1 MRIKPLPMREY
12 PEEMRAAMS
21 ALRSPDSQRD
31 SSPTK
36 ERPTP
41 TNLLGVMA
49 HHPTLAQAYFT
60 FNGHLLHSTT
70 LSARQREILIMRV
83 ATVRRCESEW
93 VQHLFIAR
101 EVGLSN
107 DEISRIA
114 YGPDAPFW
122 HELDSVM
129 LRSVDELLL
138 DGEISEPTWSALSQ
152 SMSAQQ
158 LLDLIFTVGGYDTLA
173 KVFDSLQL
181 EIEEDT
187 VELMTRDA

>member
-1 MRIKPLPMREY
+1 
-12 PEEMRAAMS
+12 
-21 ALRSPDSQRD
+21 
-31 SSPTK
+31 
-36 ERPTP
+36 
-41 TNLLGVMA
+41 
-49 HHPTLAQAYFT
+49 
-60 FNGHLLHSTT
+60 
-70 LSARQREILIMRV
+70 MRV

-107 DEISRIA
+107 DEIGRIT

-122 HELDSVM
+122 NELDSMM

-138 DGEISEPTWSALSQ
+138 DGEISEPTRSSLSQ
-152 SMSAQQ
+152 TMNVQQ

-181 EIEEDT
+181 EIEEET
-187 VELMTRDA
+187 VELMTRDP